1 MRSMWKGTVS
11 FGLVSIPIHLYAA
24 TEGKSI
30 SFRQVHAAD
39 GGRVQYKRVCSIDG
53 QEVPYVE
60 VAKGYELDD
69 GSMVVLTDSDLADVP
84 VSSSKSIDVLE
95 FLPLEAID
103 PISYDRSYFME
114 PQKAAIKPYVLLRDA
129 LGKSG
134 RVALVK
140 VTLRQRESLALLRV
154 YADVLVLSTLLWP
167 EEVRTPDFG
176 FLDDPPQ
183 VRDQELAMAGSLID
197 SMTEDVFEPDEY
209 QDSYQQALRELID
222 AKIAGKDTTKPG
234 PDRKGEA
241 QVVDLMSA
249 LQASISATRKPR
261 AAKSPARS
269 RSTSGS
275 SGAAASGGRKTAGKP
290 TEERKTAKPRK
301 TDGSEA
307 AAKST
312 TRSGQSGRGRSTG
325 SAKSAA
331 QKPATR
337 KTPVRRPKS
346 A

>member
-53 QEVPYVE
+53 QEVPYAE

-69 GSMVVLTDSDLADVP
+69 GSMVVLTDEDLADVP

-103 PISYDRSYFME
+103 PISYDRSYFIE
-114 PQKAAIKPYVLLRDA
+114 PQKAATKPYVLLRDA

-197 SMTEDVFEPDEY
+197 SMTEDVFEPDQY

-222 AKIAGKDTTKPG
+222 AKIAGKDTTKPA

-261 AAKSPARS
+261 AAKNSGTGS
-269 RSTSGS
+269 RKATGK
-275 SGAAASGGRKTAGKP
+275 AA
-290 TEERKTAKPRK
+290 EERKTTTRK
-301 TDGSEA
+301 SGGTGS

-312 TRSGQSGRGRSTG
+312 TRSGQSGRSRSSESGKAATP
-325 SAKSAA
+325 KS
-331 QKPATR
+331 TR

>member
-30 SFRQVHAAD
+30 SFRQVHAED

-53 QEVPYVE
+53 QEVPYAE

-69 GSMVVLTDSDLADVP
+69 GSMVVLTDEDLADVP

-103 PISYDRSYFME
+103 PISYDRSYFIE

-197 SMTEDVFEPDEY
+197 SMTEDVFEPDQY

-222 AKIAGKDTTKPG
+222 AKVAGKDTTKPG

-261 AAKSPARS
+261 ATKSPARS
-269 RSTSGS
+269 GSTSGS
-275 SGAAASGGRKTAGKP
+275 AASGGRKTARKP
-290 TEERKTAKPRK
+290 AEDAKTAKPRK
-301 TDGSEA
+301 VDASDA
-307 AAKST
+307 QAKST
-312 TRSGQSGRGRSTG
+312 ARSGQGGRGRSTD

-331 QKPATR
+331 QKPTTR
-337 KTPVRRPKS
+337 KTPARRPKS

>member
-53 QEVPYVE
+53 QEVPYPE
-60 VAKGYELDD
+60 IAKGYELDD
-69 GSMVVLTDSDLADVP
+69 GSMVVLTEEDLADVP
-84 VSSSKSIDVLE
+84 VSTSKSIDVLE

-103 PISYDRSYFME
+103 PISYDRSYYLE

-176 FLDDPPQ
+176 FLDDPPPI
-183 VRDQELAMAGSLID
+183 RDQELTMAGSLID
-197 SMTEDVFEPDEY
+197 SMTEDVFEPEHY

-222 AKIAGKDTTKPG
+222 AKVAGKDTTKPG
-234 PDRKGEA
+234 PERKGEA

-249 LQASISATRKPR
+249 LQASISATGKPSATRTPAATSKPAAAKRSASR
-261 AAKSPARS
+261 AADSASNGEGSGRKTPRKA
-269 RSTSGS
+269 TGSGS
-275 SGAAASGGRKTAGKP
+275 SGK
-290 TEERKTAKPRK
+290 
-301 TDGSEA
+301 
-307 AAKST
+307 
-312 TRSGQSGRGRSTG
+312 TG
-325 SAKSAA
+325 SAKSATP
-331 QKPATR
+331 KPAPR
-337 KTPVRRPKS
+337 KPTARKSPARRPKS